1 MTRKRKLIYSLLQ
14 QSQTPLNSIQ
24 IHHNLSGEMD
34 LATVYRGLQYLEGEK
49 LAASFVF
56 ECEERGM
63 ERYYVKRSSGHSHYM
78 HCRSCHRFIPFP
90 GCPLQL
96 ESTLPDALGGFIV
109 EDHNITITG
118 LCGDCHS

>member
-1 MTRKRKLIYSLLQ
+1 MIYDLLKN
-14 QSQTPLNSIQ
+14 SQMPLNSAQ
-24 IHHNLSGEMD
+24 IHREVSGIMD

-63 ERYYVKRSSGHSHYM
+63 ERYYVYRSSGHAHFM
-78 HCRSCHRFIPFP
+78 HCRSCHRFIPYP
-90 GCPLQL
+90 GCPLRL
-96 ESTLPDALGGFIV
+96 ESNRPEDLGGFLV
-109 EDHNITITG
+109 EEHNITITG